1 MIINDFEGNLGL
13 KTLILCIHLHMLS
26 TPKDAAEKKR
36 IIRILITRL
45 LKNRETKEKAK
56 LLLGKN
62 PRLAKKK
69 KFRFD

>member
-1 MIINDFEGNLGL
+1 
-13 KTLILCIHLHMLS
+13 MLS